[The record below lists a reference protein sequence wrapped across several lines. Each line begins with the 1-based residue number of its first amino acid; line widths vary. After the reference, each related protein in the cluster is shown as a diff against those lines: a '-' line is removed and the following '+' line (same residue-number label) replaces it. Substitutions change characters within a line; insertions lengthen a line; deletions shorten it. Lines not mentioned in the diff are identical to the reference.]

1 MPETLAIIDSHAHL
15 DMEEFDPDRD
25 EVVGRAFAS
34 GLKHILCPM
43 EMTEPKSPELVLGLI
58 ERHPPLFAAAGV
70 HPHRARMMT
79 ADCLDRIRGLAEA
92 GKIIAV
98 GEIGLDYHYGFS
110 SRSEQA
116 AALRSQLE
124 LARETGLPAIMHS
137 RESGRDIVSAV
148 KDAGLTEGGV
158 LHCFTEDA
166 EIARQI
172 LDLGFYIS
180 FSGILTFP
188 GAGRLREVAEKIPID
203 RLLVETDA
211 PYLAPVPHRGRRNE
225 PAYVIETARVLAGL
239 KGLTIDGL
247 AEAVTGNFSAL
258 FPFEKKPLQC

>member
-1 MPETLAIIDSHAHL
+1 MPETFEIIDSHAHL
-15 DMEEFDPDRD
+15 DMEEFDPDRE
-25 EVVGRAFAS
+25 EVVRKAFAS

-43 EMTEPKSPELVLGLI
+43 EMTEDRSPEIILGLI
-58 ERHPPLFAAAGV
+58 ERHPSLFAAGGI

-79 ADCLDRIRGLAEA
+79 AGCLDRVRRLSRE
-92 GKIIAV
+92 GKILAV
-98 GEIGLDYHYGFS
+98 GEIGLDYHYDFT

-124 LARETGLPAIMHS
+124 LAREVGLPAIIHS
-137 RESGRDIVSAV
+137 RESGRDIIEAV
-148 KDAGLTEGGV
+148 KDARLTKGGV
-158 LHCFTEDA
+158 LHCYTEDGG
-166 EIARQI
+166 IARQM
-172 LDLGFYIS
+172 LDLGFFVS

-188 GAGRLREVAEKIPID
+188 GAGRLRDVAREIPID

-225 PAYVIETARVLAGL
+225 PAFVIETARVLAGL

-247 AEAVTGNFSAL
+247 AAAVTANFSAL
-258 FPFEKKPLQC
+258 FLFEKKPLQC